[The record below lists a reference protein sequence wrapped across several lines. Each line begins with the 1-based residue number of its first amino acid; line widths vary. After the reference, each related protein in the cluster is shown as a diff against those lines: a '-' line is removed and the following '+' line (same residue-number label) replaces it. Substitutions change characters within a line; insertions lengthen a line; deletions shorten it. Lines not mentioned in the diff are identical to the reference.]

1 MPIFPREKVESP
13 DRTDFYFVPVEDPEK
28 AVDMVCRMV
37 CEHLPQKFGFDRV
50 DDIQVLSPMQRG
62 VLGCRNLNT
71 VLQTALNPSG
81 PAIERYGWTFRAGD
95 KVMQMVNDY
104 DKDVFNGDIGRVT
117 KIDEVEQEV
126 VVRFDDRPVKYDF
139 NELDELHLSYATTVH
154 KSQGSEY
161 PVVVLPIHTQ
171 HYMML
176 QRNLLY
182 TAITRSRKLVVLV
195 GTLKALAIAVKNMDA
210 RRRVTL
216 LKQRLQA
223 SLALACSSP

>member
-1 MPIFPREKVESP
+1 
-13 DRTDFYFVPVEDPEK
+13 
-28 AVDMVCRMV
+28 VDMIRRMV
-37 CEHLPQKFGFDRV
+37 CEHIPQKFGFDRV

-71 VLQTALNPSG
+71 VLQEALNPTG
-81 PAIERYGWTFRAGD
+81 PSIQRYGWTFRVND
-95 KVMQMVNDY
+95 KVMQMVNNY
-104 DKDVFNGDIGRVT
+104 DKDVFNGDIGRVAG
-117 KIDEVEQEV
+117 IDEVEQEMT
-126 VVRFDDRPVKYDF
+126 VRFDNRSVKYDF

-161 PVVVLPIHTQ
+161 PVVVMPIHTQ

-182 TAITRSRKLVVLV
+182 TGITRSRKLVVLV
-195 GTLKALAIAVKNMDA
+195 GTVKALAIAVKNMDA

-216 LKQRLQA
+216 LKERLQA
-223 SLALACSSP
+223 SLASVSSSQ

>member
-1 MPIFPREKVESP
+1 MITKAMFRQVQAFRRQGYSKAAIVKALE
-13 DRTDFYFVPVEDPEK
+13 FDPK
-28 AVDMVCRMV
+28 T
-37 CEHLPQKFGFDRV
+37 
-50 DDIQVLSPMQRG
+50 DIQVLSPMQRG
-62 VLGCRNLNT
+62 TLGCRNLNT
-71 VLQTALNPSG
+71 VLQETLNPTG
-81 PAIERYGWTFRAGD
+81 PAIQRYGWTFRVGD

-104 DKDVFNGDIGRVT
+104 NKDVFNGDIGRLT
-117 KIDEVEQEV
+117 GIDEVEQEV

-161 PVVVLPIHTQ
+161 PVVVMPIHTQ
-171 HYMML
+171 HYVML

-195 GTLKALAIAVKNMDA
+195 GTQKALAIAVKNVDA

-223 SLALACSSP
+223 SDRDPARVKV